1 MGMIRGRPAGGQY
14 VLSSRSSRCKPGDR
28 NLGAAAMVA
37 HKRVAARDQTRERK
51 EEVVVFEPC
60 MLTMVTEG
68 GMGLRELAMPV
79 DKVGAADSLT
89 RAVTI
94 MVIII
99 VERIKRSRREEVD
112 GGQLER
118 AVEKVTLSPL
128 LVPSVAVGQNKG
140 AKAEMP
146 KGQVYSLD
154 TVTKPCKT

>member
-1 MGMIRGRPAGGQY
+1 VREKKKEGIAR
-14 VLSSRSSRCKPGDR
+14 VLQVQD
-28 NLGAAAMVA
+28 AF
-37 HKRVAARDQTRERK
+37 AARDQTRERK
-51 EEVVVFEPC
+51 EEGKKRKDREWAARHYGLTRIVVVRSITGSRRAPPPARVVVVVFEPC

-112 GGQLER
+112 GVNSNE
-118 AVEKVTLSPL
+118 LSI
-128 LVPSVAVGQNKG
+128 N
-140 AKAEMP
+140 
-146 KGQVYSLD
+146 
-154 TVTKPCKT
+154 

>member
-1 MGMIRGRPAGGQY
+1 MGGTALWLNPHRCRPIHHGLPA
-14 VLSSRSSRCKPGDR
+14 
-28 NLGAAAMVA
+28 
-37 HKRVAARDQTRERK
+37 RVV
-51 EEVVVFEPC
+51 VVVFEPC

-118 AVEKVTLSPL
+118 AVEKGRL
-128 LVPSVAVGQNKG
+128 
-140 AKAEMP
+140 
-146 KGQVYSLD
+146 
-154 TVTKPCKT
+154 C

>member
-1 MGMIRGRPAGGQY
+1 VPEKKKEGIAR
-14 VLSSRSSRCKPGDR
+14 VLQVQD
-28 NLGAAAMVA
+28 AF
-37 HKRVAARDQTRERK
+37 AARDQTRERK
-51 EEVVVFEPC
+51 EEGKKRKDREWAARHYGLTRIVVVRSITGSRRAPPPARVVVVVFEPC

-118 AVEKVTLSPL
+118 AVEKGRL
-128 LVPSVAVGQNKG
+128 
-140 AKAEMP
+140 
-146 KGQVYSLD
+146 
-154 TVTKPCKT
+154 C